1 METAMTWVRTESGE
15 IREYRTPVGNSVVI
29 VQCRTTSLSDIS
41 ADWFAELDG
50 VRTSAIKVTA
60 HTDSA
65 ILRHVEQRMLRH
77 YAKRE
82 RQAIREAQKNR
93 EGWIPKKGRQPSR
106 DFGFLSTKYI
116 PYKGKPKDPY
126 ADEEPWELE
135 RGGRPGF

>member
-41 ADWFAELDG
+41 ADWCAEIDG
-50 VRTSAIKVTA
+50 VRTAAIKVTA

-65 ILRHVEQRMLRH
+65 ILRHVEQRML
-77 YAKRE
+77 
-82 RQAIREAQKNR
+82 
-93 EGWIPKKGRQPSR
+93 
-106 DFGFLSTKYI
+106 L
-116 PYKGKPKDPY
+116 PYKTRKPQE
-126 ADEEPWELE
+126 EEPWELE